1 MREPAARALAVSA
14 LALVGAVGLAV
25 LVVALWEGNT
35 SAVER
40 TIVLLAPIG
49 LVWLALTHLASR
61 ARRTGTLRIQ
71 YAVGVAGTVA
81 IALAAILW
89 VARQMFV
96 SHHDAGVL
104 LAVVGFAAVVG
115 TRTALVLAGR
125 AQRDVEQVRAGL
137 DAFAAGDLSHRIE
150 PSGPAEVQAL
160 ARSANAMAERLAR
173 ARSER
178 DAADRARR
186 NLVAAVSHDL
196 RTPLTSLRLLV
207 EAIQDGVVAEPTEVH
222 ASLQAMGVHVHALS
236 ALVDDLFELARLD
249 AGDISWSLSR
259 VAVADLLD
267 ETAEAFRP
275 EAARRGLRL
284 EASSDPSLGVT
295 GNPER
300 LQRVLFNLVQ
310 NAVRH
315 TPADG
320 TVSLRAGPEDGQVVI
335 EVADSGEGIA
345 PGDAEQA
352 FERFWRG
359 GSEAARPQGG
369 AGLGLAISRA
379 IVEAHGGRIWIEPGA
394 ARGTRVRFSLP
405 AAG

>member
-1 MREPAARALAVSA
+1 VSA

-25 LVVALWEGNT
+25 LVVALWEGNA

-125 AQRDVEQVRAGL
+125 AQRDVERVRAGL

-207 EAIQDGVVAEPTEVH
+207 EAIQDGVVAEPTEVR

-259 VAVADLLD
+259 VAVAELLD

-284 EASSDPSLGVT
+284 EATSDPSLGVT

-335 EVADSGEGIA
+335 EVADSGQGIA

-394 ARGTRVRFSLP
+394 APGTRVRFSLP

>member
-1 MREPAARALAVSA
+1 VREPAERALAVSA
-14 LALVGAVGLAV
+14 FALVGAVGLAV
-25 LVVALWEGNT
+25 LVVALWEGNA

-137 DAFAAGDLSHRIE
+137 DAFAVGDLSHRIE

-207 EAIQDGVVAEPTEVH
+207 EAIQDGVVAEPTEVR

-259 VAVADLLD
+259 VAVAELLD

-284 EASSDPSLGVT
+284 EATSDPSLGVT

-335 EVADSGEGIA
+335 EVADSGQGIA

-394 ARGTRVRFSLP
+394 APGTRVRFSLP

>member
-1 MREPAARALAVSA
+1 VAVSV

-25 LVVALWEGNT
+25 LVIVLWEGNG
-35 SAVER
+35 SAARE
-40 TIVLLAPIG
+40 TITLLAPVG
-49 LVWLALTHLASR
+49 LVWLALTHLAT
-61 ARRTGTLRIQ
+61 RRRQTGTLRIQ
-71 YAVGVAGTVA
+71 YAIAVAGTVV

-115 TRTALVLAGR
+115 VRTADLLAGR
-125 AQRDVEQVRAGL
+125 AERDVEQVRTGL
-137 DAFAAGDLSHRIE
+137 DAFAAGDLSHRIQ

-160 ARSANAMAERLAR
+160 ARSANAMAERLAH

-207 EAIQDGVVAEPTEVH
+207 EAIQDGVVAEPDEVQ

-259 VAVADLLD
+259 VAVAELLD
-267 ETAEAFRP
+267 ETVEAFRP
-275 EAARRGLRL
+275 EAARLGLHL
-284 EASSDPSLGVT
+284 ESSSDPALGVQ

-320 TVSLRAGPEDGQVVI
+320 TVSLHAGPEDGSVVI
-335 EVADSGEGIA
+335 EVADSGAGMPTA
-345 PGDAEQA
+345 DAEHA

-359 GSEAARPQGG
+359 GADAARPQGG

-379 IVEAHGGRIWIEPGA
+379 IVEAHGGRIWIEPGTT
-394 ARGTRVRFSLP
+394 RGTRVRFSLP
-405 AAG
+405 LAG